1 MNMPVRFDLTYIDSN
16 GEKKRPVM
24 LHRTIFGSV
33 ERFIGILIEHFAGAF
48 PLWLAPVQ
56 VKILPVN
63 PDYHLEFCEAL
74 KARMIEEGI
83 RVELDERNE
92 KLGYR
97 LREAQINK
105 IPVQLVIGD
114 GEIAN
119 GEVNVRRY
127 GKNESVTM
135 KVEDFFADLHR
146 EIKAKS
152 L

>member
-1 MNMPVRFDLTYIDSN
+1 MD
-16 GEKKRPVM
+16 
-24 LHRTIFGSV
+24 
-33 ERFIGILIEHFAGAF
+33 
-48 PLWLAPVQ
+48 
-56 VKILPVN
+56 
-63 PDYHLEFCEAL
+63 
-74 KARMIEEGI
+74 EGI

-127 GKNESVTM
+127 GKNESTTM
-135 KVEDFFADLHR
+135 KVEDFFNNLHK
-146 EIKAKS
+146 EIKEKT